1 MHTIRLKKNEER
13 RILAGHSWIFSNE
26 IHDSLQ
32 DLEPGQ
38 PVRLVSWGGRFLGIG
53 HLSPNSLIA
62 VRLLSRRHAAID
74 GLFYRERLIAADGRR
89 QWLYPGS
96 SSYRLAFGEAD
107 LLPGLIVDRYDR
119 HLVVQT
125 LTQGMA
131 RVEELLVELLKEIF
145 EPAAIVLRNDSP
157 VRSLEGL
164 PLERRVAYGEP
175 TEPLVIELHGLR
187 FHVAPMEGQK
197 TGFYL
202 DQRENRPVLQGL
214 VQGSRVLDAC
224 CYEGA
229 WGLYAARSGAREVVG
244 VDVSGTALERA
255 RLNAEMNGLGARCRF
270 IEENVFDFLTTS
282 EERFDAV
289 VLDPPAFIK
298 SKAKIEEGE
307 RGYLELNRLAMR
319 LISPGG
325 LLITCSCSHHLTR
338 DRFQTLLGHAARLA
352 KRRLRLLE
360 VRGQSRDH
368 PVLMS
373 MPETSYL
380 KCFVLEVLPLE

>member
-38 PVRLVSWGGRFLGIG
+38 LVRLVSWRGRFLGIG

-74 GLFYRERLIAADGRR
+74 GLFYRERLVAADARR

-107 LLPGLIVDRYDR
+107 LLPGLVVDRYDR

-131 RVEELLVELLKEIF
+131 RVEELLVELLEEIF

-214 VQGSRVLDAC
+214 VQGGRVLDAC

-255 RLNAEMNGLGARCRF
+255 RLNAEMNGLGTRCRF
-270 IEENVFDFLTTS
+270 VEQNVFDFLTTS
-282 EERFDAV
+282 KERFDAV

-325 LLITCSCSHHLTR
+325 LLVTCSCSHHLTR

-380 KCFVLEVLPLE
+380 KCFVFEVLPLE

>member
-1 MHTIRLKKNEER
+1 VHTIRLKKNEER
-13 RILAGHSWIFSNE
+13 RILAGHSWVFSNE

-32 DLEPGQ
+32 GLEPGQ
-38 PVRLVSWGGRFLGIG
+38 LVRLVSWGGRFLGIG
-53 HLSPNSLIA
+53 HLNPNSLIA
-62 VRLLSRRHAAID
+62 VRLLSRRHAEID
-74 GLFYRERLIAADGRR
+74 GPFYRQRLADADERRK
-89 QWLYPGS
+89 WLYPGS
-96 SSYRLAFGEAD
+96 STYRLAFGEAD

-131 RVEELLVELLKEIF
+131 RIEELILELLREIF
-145 EPAAIVLRNDSP
+145 EPASIVLRNDSP

-164 PLERRVAYGEP
+164 TLERRVAYGELP
-175 TEPLVIELHGLR
+175 KDLVIELHGLK
-187 FHVAPMEGQK
+187 FHIAPIEGQK

-214 VQGSRVLDAC
+214 VQGRRVLDAC

-229 WGLYAARSGAREVVG
+229 WGLYAASFGAREVVG
-244 VDVSGTALERA
+244 VDVSGAAVERA
-255 RLNAEMNGLGARCRF
+255 RLSAEMNGLQARCRF
-270 IEENVFDFLTTS
+270 VEQDVFDFLTTS
-282 EERFDAV
+282 QEHFDAI

-298 SKAKIEEGE
+298 SKTKIAEGE
-307 RGYLELNRLAMR
+307 QGYLDLNRLAMR

-325 LLITCSCSHHLTR
+325 LLVTCSCSHHLPR
-338 DRFQTLLGHAARLA
+338 DRFQVVLGHAARLA

-368 PVLMS
+368 PILTS

>member
-1 MHTIRLKKNEER
+1 MHTLRLKKNEDR
-13 RILAGHSWIFSNE
+13 RIRAGHSWIFSNE

-32 DLEPGQ
+32 GLEPGHL
-38 PVRLVSWGGRFLGIG
+38 VRLVSWGGRFLGIG

-62 VRLLSRRHAAID
+62 VRLLSRRHVEID
-74 GLFYRERLIAADGRR
+74 DLFYRQRLVAAGERR

-96 SSYRLAFGEAD
+96 VTYRLAFGEAD

-131 RVEELLVELLKEIF
+131 RIEELIVELLREIF
-145 EPAAIVLRNDSP
+145 KPAAIVLRNDSP
-157 VRSLEGL
+157 ARSLEGL
-164 PLERRVAYGEP
+164 PLERRVVYGELSEAP
-175 TEPLVIELHGLR
+175 VIELHGLR
-187 FHVAPMEGQK
+187 FQVAPLEGQK

-202 DQRENRPVLQGL
+202 DQRENRSLLEGL
-214 VQGSRVLDAC
+214 VQGSRVLDAY

-229 WGLYAARSGAREVVG
+229 WGLYAARFGAREVVG

-255 RLNAEMNGLGARCRF
+255 RLNADMNGLGAQCRF
-270 IEENVFDFLTTS
+270 VEANAFDFLTTS
-282 EERFDAV
+282 QARFDAV

-298 SKAKIEEGE
+298 AKAKIEEGE

-325 LLITCSCSHHLTR
+325 LLVTCSCSHHLTR
-338 DRFQTLLGHAARLA
+338 ERFQIILGHAARLA

-368 PVLMS
+368 PVLVS